1 MAKVVSNSN
10 SIPIH
15 YMKDG
20 DVAEIV
26 QSSISALEIGTVVQR
41 FGDQIILI
49 GKHSEVS
56 YPRLVYASAKNKTKI
71 CVKILPKGTLIQ
83 L

>member
-1 MAKVVSNSN
+1 MAKVVSNSDL
-10 SIPIH
+10 IPIH
-15 YMKDG
+15 YMQDG

-41 FGDQIILI
+41 FGNHIILI
-49 GKHSEVS
+49 GELSDTS
-56 YPRLVYASAKNKTKI
+56 YPRLVYASAENDSKV